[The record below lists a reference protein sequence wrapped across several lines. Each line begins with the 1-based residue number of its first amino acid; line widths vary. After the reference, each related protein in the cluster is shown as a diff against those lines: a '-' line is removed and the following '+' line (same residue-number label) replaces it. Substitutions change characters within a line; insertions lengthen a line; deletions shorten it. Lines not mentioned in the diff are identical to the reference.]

1 MRPELL
7 AAAEAILFA
16 SGDAIS
22 LEELGSALELSAL
35 ETAALEGALAEKY
48 ARPDSGLKLL
58 RLENRLQLCTK
69 PLDTVGQDHLLAFY
83 SQAVER
89 ALAPVRKQTLT
100 QAALE
105 TLCVVAY
112 RQPVTRMEIET
123 LRGVQCDRAVATL
136 VAYGLIQEVGRR
148 DTIGRPILYGTTEEF
163 LRHFGLSSLEQ
174 LPEVEN
180 FSSLEGEERGQEER

>member
-1 MRPELL
+1 MQPELL

-16 SGDAIS
+16 SGDALS
-22 LEELGSALELSAL
+22 LEELGAALELSAL

-48 ARPDSGLKLL
+48 ARP
-58 RLENRLQLCTK
+58 
-69 PLDTVGQDHLLAFY
+69 
-83 SQAVER
+83 
-89 ALAPVRKQTLT
+89 
-100 QAALE
+100 
-105 TLCVVAY
+105 VAY

>member
-1 MRPELL
+1 MQPELL

-22 LEELGSALELSAL
+22 LEELGAALELSAL

-69 PLDTVGQDHLLAFY
+69 PDF

-89 ALAPVRKQTLT
+89 ALAPARKQTLT